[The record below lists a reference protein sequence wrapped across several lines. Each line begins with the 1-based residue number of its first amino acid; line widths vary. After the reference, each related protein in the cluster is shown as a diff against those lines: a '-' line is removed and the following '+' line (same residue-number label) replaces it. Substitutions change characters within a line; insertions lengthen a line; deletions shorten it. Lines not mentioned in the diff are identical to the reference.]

1 MAARDNPDSVSH
13 SVHNANTQRRA
24 EASAAGGARMT
35 ERGGIVVRLW
45 GEVKEWVR
53 YWGEHKGLPD
63 DEVIDAQQE
72 AVVLLLEQGPL
83 PGTSPGAERTDHL
96 TGMLRH
102 RLFEQLR
109 NWRRR
114 RSRREGHLDHSV
126 DVGRLTEN
134 TPHVPQS
141 CLWKLREEPGADPLT
156 AAAHREFW
164 ARLEGVVRVLPPDL
178 RRVWQAHK
186 DNQSLRDLAVE
197 AGVSYKTVLRRRRE
211 LEETL
216 CAGLRDFLE

>member
-102 RLFEQLR
+102 RLFERKVRIQ
-109 NWRRR
+109 
-114 RSRREGHLDHSV
+114 
-126 DVGRLTEN
+126 T
-134 TPHVPQS
+134 
-141 CLWKLREEPGADPLT
+141 
-156 AAAHREFW
+156 AHRF
-164 ARLEGVVRVLPPDL
+164 G
-178 RRVWQAHK
+178 
-186 DNQSLRDLAVE
+186 N
-197 AGVSYKTVLRRRRE
+197 RRRE
-211 LEETL
+211 DRGDS
-216 CAGLRDFLE
+216 AGAHLDL